1 MVLNGTRFNQ
11 AFNMGGWNGDVCVAS
26 RAMIIAGKT
35 IWDAKIISDQWEKEK
50 NMEAVQESWG
60 KLMEKKG
67 YQTYMTGKWHVSI
80 DAKKIFQSVK
90 NIRPG
95 MPKDFFKQED

>member
-1 MVLNGTRFNQ
+1 
-11 AFNMGGWNGDVCVAS
+11 MGK
-26 RAMIIAGKT
+26 R
-35 IWDAKIISDQWEKEK
+35 K

-80 DAKKIFQSVK
+80 DANKIFQTVK

-95 MPKDFFKQED
+95 MPKDFFKKRIKRAMIDPS